1 MVEVRKTDE
10 FVSWF
15 SALRDFRAKAK
26 VLARHLQHPRTGNF
40 GDCEPVGK
48 GVSESKINYGPGYR
62 LYFIQ
67 RGAAVIVLLV
77 GGDKSTQSRDIAAA
91 QELAAG
97 L

>member
-1 MVEVRKTDE
+1 MVEVRKTKE
-10 FVSWF
+10 FSDWLD
-15 SALRDFRAKAK
+15 ALRDFRAKAK
-26 VLARHLQHPRTGNF
+26 VLARITNMQNGNL
-40 GDCEPVGK
+40 GNCAPVGK

-67 RGAAVIVLLV
+67 CGAAVIVLLV
-77 GGDKSTQSRDIAAA
+77 GGDKSTQSRDIAVA